1 MVGFAPH
8 GTLLQHTADFREG
21 IIQLPVD
28 GRIGDHVIRAEA
40 LKGTPADAQVTADL
54 LAVHPF
60 VVYILLIPCTPL
72 FRERGDCSLYF
83 LYTPDKLVIGSR
95 TDHYDFIL
103 LCFLVC
109 YKGRAY
115 MDSLKRGRYDFFLI
129 ICSELI
135 LNGSCG
141 EEGSVFYRNPRPV
154 LGIFIG
160 RNAIAYCDSTLNG
173 VLIRTGLQRNTR
185 IGSLYGCKYGRS
197 GKFLSRVTGEN
208 RPRFFCYIQR

>member
-1 MVGFAPH
+1 
-8 GTLLQHTADFREG
+8 
-21 IIQLPVD
+21 
-28 GRIGDHVIRAEA
+28 
-40 LKGTPADAQVTADL
+40 
-54 LAVHPF
+54 
-60 VVYILLIPCTPL
+60 
-72 FRERGDCSLYF
+72 
-83 LYTPDKLVIGSR
+83 
-95 TDHYDFIL
+95 
-103 LCFLVC
+103 
-109 YKGRAY
+109 

-197 GKFLSRVTGEN
+197 GKFLFESYGGKPTSVLLLYTTLIISASIRNRVLYRFMFYSELPFFLFRFHVCIRLSRASFALSSHGVGLFRIFISQNVLE
-208 RPRFFCYIQR
+208 RFMSRCTLKALEM

>member
-1 MVGFAPH
+1 
-8 GTLLQHTADFREG
+8 
-21 IIQLPVD
+21 
-28 GRIGDHVIRAEA
+28 
-40 LKGTPADAQVTADL
+40 
-54 LAVHPF
+54 
-60 VVYILLIPCTPL
+60 
-72 FRERGDCSLYF
+72 
-83 LYTPDKLVIGSR
+83 
-95 TDHYDFIL
+95 
-103 LCFLVC
+103 
-109 YKGRAY
+109 

-197 GKFLSRVTGEN
+197 GKFLSRVTGGKPTSVLLLYTTLIISVSIRN
-208 RPRFFCYIQR
+208 RVLYRFMFYSELPFFLFRFHVCIRLSRASFALSSHGVGLFRIFISQNVLERFMSRCTLKALEM

>member
-1 MVGFAPH
+1 
-8 GTLLQHTADFREG
+8 
-21 IIQLPVD
+21 
-28 GRIGDHVIRAEA
+28 
-40 LKGTPADAQVTADL
+40 
-54 LAVHPF
+54 
-60 VVYILLIPCTPL
+60 
-72 FRERGDCSLYF
+72 
-83 LYTPDKLVIGSR
+83 
-95 TDHYDFIL
+95 
-103 LCFLVC
+103 
-109 YKGRAY
+109 

-197 GKFLSRVTGEN
+197 GKFLSSYGGKPTSVLLLYTTLIISASIRNRVLY
-208 RPRFFCYIQR
+208 RFMFYSELPFFLFRFHVCIRLSRASFALSSHGVGLFRIFISQNVLERFMSRCTLKALEM

>member
-1 MVGFAPH
+1 M
-8 GTLLQHTADFREG
+8 
-21 IIQLPVD
+21 I
-28 GRIGDHVIRAEA
+28 
-40 LKGTPADAQVTADL
+40 
-54 LAVHPF
+54 
-60 VVYILLIPCTPL
+60 
-72 FRERGDCSLYF
+72 
-83 LYTPDKLVIGSR
+83 
-95 TDHYDFIL
+95 FIL

-208 RPRFFCYIQR
+208 RPRFFCYIQH

>member
-1 MVGFAPH
+1 
-8 GTLLQHTADFREG
+8 
-21 IIQLPVD
+21 
-28 GRIGDHVIRAEA
+28 
-40 LKGTPADAQVTADL
+40 
-54 LAVHPF
+54 
-60 VVYILLIPCTPL
+60 
-72 FRERGDCSLYF
+72 
-83 LYTPDKLVIGSR
+83 
-95 TDHYDFIL
+95 
-103 LCFLVC
+103 
-109 YKGRAY
+109 

-197 GKFLSRVTGEN
+197 G
-208 RPRFFCYIQR
+208 